1 MYLVKVKFE
10 WLACSTEPAP
20 AVLRT
25 GEVGWLKPWLQD
37 MISISLACSA
47 AVLPP
52 SMPSELDVDVACH
65 RLIPF

>member
-1 MYLVKVKFE
+1 MYLVKVKLE

-37 MISISLACSA
+37 MISISFSWPPD
-47 AVLPP
+47 VLPP
-52 SMPSELDVDVACH
+52 SMLSSLM
-65 RLIPF
+65 